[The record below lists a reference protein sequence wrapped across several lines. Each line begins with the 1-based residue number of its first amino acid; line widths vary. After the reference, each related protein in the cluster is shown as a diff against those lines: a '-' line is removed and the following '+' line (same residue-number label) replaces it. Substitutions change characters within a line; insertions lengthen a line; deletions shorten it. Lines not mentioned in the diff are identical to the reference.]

1 MVLIAALMWGTTG
14 TARALGPAGAA
25 PLAVGAV
32 RIAIGGAVLVLIA
45 LVRGTLFGRRW
56 PFVPALL
63 AAVAVAI
70 YQLSFFEGVA
80 RAGVAAGTIVAI
92 GSAPAFAGLFALVA
106 LGERPTTRW
115 LVSTAVAVIG
125 IALLALPTGV
135 TPVEPLTIL
144 LPLIAGAGYA
154 VYATASKRLLRD
166 GDNVAVAAI
175 GFGGGAVILLP
186 VLALADLSWLR
197 DPRGLSV
204 ALWLGVVTTAIAY
217 ILFTRA
223 LTRLPV
229 SWGATLSLAEPL
241 TASLLGTVVLGESL
255 APIQLVGAGLVA
267 VGLVALAA
275 SPDPANNP
283 RTRS

>member
-1 MVLIAALMWGTTG
+1 
-14 TARALGPAGAA
+14 
-25 PLAVGAV
+25 
-32 RIAIGGAVLVLIA
+32 
-45 LVRGTLFGRRW
+45 
-56 PFVPALL
+56 
-63 AAVAVAI
+63 
-70 YQLSFFEGVA
+70 
-80 RAGVAAGTIVAI
+80 
-92 GSAPAFAGLFALVA
+92 
-106 LGERPTTRW
+106 
-115 LVSTAVAVIG
+115 
-125 IALLALPTGV
+125 
-135 TPVEPLTIL
+135 
-144 LPLIAGAGYA
+144 
-154 VYATASKRLLRD
+154 LLRD

-186 VLALADLSWLR
+186 VLALADLSWLG

-275 SPDPANNP
+275 SPRP
-283 RTRS
+283 S